1 MAMNGSQNKS
11 NAAGGHASDRRVVLR
26 GLPMF
31 AGFPDA
37 DIGKLAEV
45 AQGRA
50 MRKGET
56 LIRTGD
62 PGSFMMIVLA
72 GEVRVMLT
80 AASGREQIVNTLGPG
95 AIIGEI
101 ALFDGQ
107 PRTADVVAATH
118 GRLLTIERVAMRRLI
133 EEDARLALRVIEML
147 CARLRNTMVQLE
159 SMVFDDV
166 ASRLAAS
173 LSSLAKGN
181 PKRLDMTQSALATL
195 IGASREIVNKR
206 LRQLARDG
214 AVALSPGR
222 VVILDEAL
230 LFEQCR
236 PAPPQ
241 V

>member
-1 MAMNGSQNKS
+1 MMKRSDNVSR
-11 NAAGGHASDRRVVLR
+11 AAGGNASDWRGVLR
-26 GLPMF
+26 GLPIF
-31 AGFPDA
+31 SGFPDA
-37 DIGKLAEV
+37 DIEKLAAA
-45 AQGRA
+45 AQGRT
-50 MRKGET
+50 MRKDET

-62 PGSFMMIVLA
+62 PGSFMMIVLE

-107 PRTADVVAATH
+107 PRTADVVAATK
-118 GRLLTIERVAMRRLI
+118 GRLLTIERAAMQRLI
-133 EEDARLALRVIEML
+133 EEDAKLALRVIEML
-147 CARLRNTMVQLE
+147 CTRLRNTMVQLE
-159 SMVFDDV
+159 SMLFHDV

-173 LSSLAKGN
+173 LISLAKGN
-181 PKRLDMTQSALATL
+181 PKRLDMTQAALGTL

-206 LRQLARDG
+206 LRQLEREG

-230 LFEQCR
+230 LVEQGYR
-236 PAPPQ
+236 RLPQ